1 MTRFRI
7 RILVIFLL
15 LFSAAW
21 WCFFR
26 CDNPITERD
35 KWLIDSVITR
45 AISIE
50 IIINGEHYLT
60 SSEQPMFKDALA
72 VFSEAKESRCGYALP
87 IERVPGDEM
96 VVKLDGSRVERF
108 QFTER
113 SLVVGK
119 TMVEAYQTWKLYY
132 DVSQERRPRSIQ
144 PKP

>member
-1 MTRFRI
+1 MTRFRLHVI
-7 RILVIFLL
+7 VIFLL

-26 CDNPITERD
+26 CDNPVTDQHR
-35 KWLIDSVITR
+35 WLLDSVITR
-45 AISIE
+45 AVSIE

-72 VFSEAKESRCGYALP
+72 VFAEAKESGCGYALP
-87 IERVPGDEM
+87 IGGVHGAEM
-96 VVKLDGSRVERF
+96 VVKLDGPRVERF

-119 TMVEAYQTWKLYY
+119 TMVKAYQTWKLYY
-132 DVSQERRPRSIQ
+132 DVNQTKKMSQP
-144 PKP
+144 PLP